1 LEQIPED
8 IRRFLLTHIA
18 SVEQLEIL
26 RVLGESPARE
36 WTDDEVRQQAQVSA
50 ESIHAHLQGMNE
62 HGLLRCRKVDS
73 KIVCGYGPHSAEL
86 EAGVRRLL
94 DVYRQFPVTMIRLV
108 YKSRTSS
115 LDAFA
120 DAFRIRSKE

>member
-8 IRRFLLTHIA
+8 VRRFLRTHIA

-26 RVLGESPARE
+26 RVLGESPAHE
-36 WTDDEVRQQAQVSA
+36 WTDEEVRQQAQVSA
-50 ESIHAHLQGMNE
+50 ESIHAHLQAMNE
-62 HGLLRCRKVDS
+62 RGLLRCRTDDS
-73 KIVCGYGPHSAEL
+73 KTRCAYGPHSAEL

-108 YKSRTSS
+108 YKPPTTS
-115 LDAFA
+115 LGDFA
-120 DAFRIRSKE
+120 DAFRIRNKE